1 MDANALRT
9 FARGIAIAAAYC
21 VAFLISWR
29 YSVDQWYLPAGLR
42 LASLL
47 LLPMRYW
54 PYVFAGDA
62 AALLSIR
69 IPKAEQY
76 SVQWAYL
83 SPFLFIPVYSLV
95 PYYFQKKL
103 ANAREMVLWSPL
115 IASIAAI
122 VTSIWAMTLNY
133 TMAGPR
139 PDTAVDSFV
148 RFAIGDYFG
157 IMIVM
162 LPILLWQQRGEWRN
176 TRRHIAQS
184 IAIATLTIAALYA
197 AALIPGV
204 QVLTVRVIPL
214 ALMLIA
220 IAYLTLLHGWHG
232 AAVGTLLVITA
243 IAFVLPRIEMAG
255 AADDAVLMAQ
265 IVLAIASAIF
275 LVGGVHF
282 SNLHERSGE
291 SLRNEL
297 LVIYLQ
303 QKQAQDEAQTMG
315 TVRNMVQSFEQQF
328 REKSLLLAYA
338 RDDLDAYR
346 NAVAQTLK
354 DEGLYRQAMDAIST
368 GVESSRALVR
378 HSELLYPFEIETYGL
393 HAVLLSE
400 YFQDR
405 WSARIHLR
413 CTVPSPSSTKRPP
426 LSLPLQLAAYRAI
439 CSGMG
444 LLASMQPIEYRLRV
458 RHWRRGGRKGL
469 TVFID
474 CSPTTV
480 FALTSDT
487 QRALQALAMLARA
500 YDGTFQHRHTH
511 RIGFL
516 ISEPHP
522 TP

>member
-1 MDANALRT
+1 MDAQT
-9 FARGIAIAAAYC
+9 WKTVGRGVAIGAAYC
-21 VAFLISWR
+21 VAFLTMWR
-29 YSVDQWYLPAGLR
+29 FSADQWYLPAGLR

-62 AALLSIR
+62 AALLSMR

-103 ANAREMVLWSPL
+103 VNARDMVLWLPV
-115 IASIAAI
+115 IAI
-122 VTSIWAMTLNY
+122 VAALVTSAWAMTLNH
-133 TMAGPR
+133 TMNGPP
-139 PDTAVDSFV
+139 PDITLDYFV

-157 IMIVM
+157 IMLVL
-162 LPILLWQQRGEWRN
+162 LPCFLWRQHGEWRN

-184 IAIATLTIAALYA
+184 IAIATLTVAVLYA

-204 QVLTVRVIPL
+204 QGLTVRVIPL

-220 IAYLTLLHGWHG
+220 IAYLTILHGWHG
-232 AAVGTLLVITA
+232 AAVGTLLVSTA
-243 IAFVLPRIEMAG
+243 IAFVLPRIELAG
-255 AADDAVLMAQ
+255 AVDDAVLMAQ
-265 IVLAIASAIF
+265 IILAIASAVF
-275 LVGGVHF
+275 LVAGVHF
-282 SNLHERSGE
+282 SKLHERSGE
-291 SLRNEL
+291 SLCNEL
-297 LVIYLQ
+297 LAMQFQ
-303 QKQAQDEAQTMG
+303 QQHKDSEAQTMG
-315 TVRNMVQSFEQQF
+315 VVRSVFQSFEQRY

-354 DEGLYRQAMDAIST
+354 DEGLYRQAMDAISA

-400 YFQDR
+400 SFAEHWR
-405 WSARIHLR
+405 GRARLR
-413 CTVPSPSSTKRPP
+413 LVLVGKSPKR
-426 LSLPLQLAAYRAI
+426 LSVPLQLAAYRAI
-439 CSGMG
+439 CSAMEV
-444 LLASMQPIEYRLRV
+444 LASMEPTEFTIQV
-458 RHWRRGGRKGL
+458 RGWRRRGRMGV
-469 TVFID
+469 TIFVD
-474 CSPTTV
+474 CVPTM
-480 FALTSDT
+480 ALAHTPET
-487 QRALQALAMLARA
+487 QRALQELEMLARA
-500 YDGTFQHRHTH
+500 HNGTFKHRHTR

-516 ISEPHP
+516 VAEPQP